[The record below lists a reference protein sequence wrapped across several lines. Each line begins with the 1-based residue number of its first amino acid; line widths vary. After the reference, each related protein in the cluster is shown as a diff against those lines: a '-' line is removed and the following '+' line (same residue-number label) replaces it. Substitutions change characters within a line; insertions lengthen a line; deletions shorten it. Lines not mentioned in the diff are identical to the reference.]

1 MRSVRGTPSTIA
13 SMFAPNVVCSWVC
26 LNRLFST
33 TLATPSRERVMTIR
47 MPMRSELSLWIA
59 RMPLIF
65 FSLTRPA
72 IDSTR
77 LSGLTW

>member
-13 SMFAPNVVCSWVC
+13 SMFAPKVVCSWVC

-33 TLATPSRERVMTIR
+33 TLATPSRLSVMTIR
-47 MPMRSELSLWIA
+47 MPMRSELSLWMA
-59 RMPLIF
+59 RMPEILP
-65 FSLTRPA
+65 SLTSCA